1 MQAIVLFSNKQKCK
15 RFHTIIQH
23 HVDNTM
29 ISVVSVVF
37 TCLTATTVSNLRLK
51 MTLNGVTVGAMKNQ
65 TVKDKVAASFAAYF
79 KVWTSQINITVVAST
94 HSRRALAGA
103 R

>member
-1 MQAIVLFSNKQKCK
+1 M
-15 RFHTIIQH
+15 FHTIIQH
-23 HVDNTM
+23 YVYNKM
-29 ISVVSVVF
+29 IFVVF

-51 MTLNGVTVGAMKNQ
+51 MTLNGLTAGTMNNQ

-79 KVWTSQINITVVAST
+79 KVWTSQINITVIAST

-103 R
+103 RCNRNSLLVCIG